1 MFASMSVPGRL
12 VATAALVCATIAL
25 PASAQPYPNRPIRLI
40 LPFPPGGPVDGF
52 ARQMGPRLSASLK
65 QSIVLDNRPGAA
77 GMIAIE
83 AGARA
88 APDGYTM
95 LMVSS
100 SYGASAA
107 TLKLPYDP
115 VNDITPVILL
125 GRAPQLMAAHP
136 SAGIASPQ
144 ELIAHAKAHP
154 GKLNYGSSGTGGS
167 VHLATEFLAMTA
179 GIKLTH
185 VPYKGQGPALNDVLG
200 GQIQLFGGSPMIVYP
215 HVKGGRLRGIGV
227 TSLKRTGAMPE
238 IPAFAEVLSGYE
250 TYSWQAILGPKGL
263 PRDIVMRWNQEV
275 NRLLELSEFR
285 ERLAGDSMEPVGGP
299 PERFLEILRSD
310 VAKWKKV
317 VQVSAIKVGQ

>member
-1 MFASMSVPGRL
+1 MSAFTPVPKRLFAIAL
-12 VATAALVCATIAL
+12 LVCAPMGIDAV
-25 PASAQPYPNRPIRLI
+25 AQPYPNRPVRLI

-52 ARQMGPRLSASLK
+52 ARQMGPRLSASFK

-115 VNDITPVILL
+115 VNDVTPVVLL

-136 SAGIASPQ
+136 SAGLASPQ
-144 ELIAHAKAHP
+144 DLVATAKAHP

-185 VPYKGQGPALNDVLG
+185 VPYKGQGPALNDLLG

-215 HVKGGRLRGIGV
+215 HVKGGKLRGIGV
-227 TSLKRTGAMPE
+227 TSLKRSPAMAE
-238 IPAFAEVLSGYE
+238 IPAFAEVLPGYE

-263 PRDIVMRWNQEV
+263 PREIVMRWNQEI
-275 NRLLELSEFR
+275 NKLLELPEFR
-285 ERLAGDSMEPVGGP
+285 ERLAADSMEPAGGA
-299 PERFLEILRSD
+299 PERFLDILRSD
-310 VAKWKKV
+310 VAKWRKV
-317 VQVSAIKVGQ
+317 VQASGIKVGP